1 MKHLAKIIGM
11 AALLGISSITSA
23 AELNLTVTNIQK
35 AEGSLYIR
43 IYDTSSKW
51 LSQDKDGPRAT
62 QVVDLTSLKDAKDIT
77 KTIELPVGTYAA
89 TVIHDVNNNGI
100 LDKNWMGMP
109 TEPTGETG
117 KGEEKKGP
125 PAFADCTFEI
135 TGSTQKTI
143 RLINY

>member
-23 AELNLTVTNIQK
+23 AELTLTVTNIQK

-62 QVVDLTSLKDAKDIT
+62 QVVDLTSLKDVKDIT

-117 KGEEKKGP
+117 TGEEKKGP
-125 PAFADCTFEI
+125 PAFADCAFEI

>member
-1 MKHLAKIIGM
+1 MKHLAQIIGM

-23 AELNLTVTNIQK
+23 AELTLTVTNIQK
-35 AEGSLYIR
+35 VEGSLYIR

-77 KTIELPVGTYAA
+77 KTIELPEGTYAA
-89 TVIHDVNNNGI
+89 TVIHDVNNNGV

-125 PAFADCTFEI
+125 PAFADCAFEI
-135 TGSTQKTI
+135 IGSTQKTI